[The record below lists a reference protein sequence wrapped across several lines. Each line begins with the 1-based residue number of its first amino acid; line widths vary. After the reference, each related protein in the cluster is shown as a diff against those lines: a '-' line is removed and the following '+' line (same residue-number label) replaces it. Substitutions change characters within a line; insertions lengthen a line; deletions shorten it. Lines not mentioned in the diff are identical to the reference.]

1 MTIKEVEER
10 SGVTRA
16 NVRFYEKEGLLITKR
31 NTINGYR
38 EYSEDNIN
46 TLKKIIFL
54 RNLDVTIEDIRNV
67 QMNKITMEELLSDY
81 SVILKEKAKAY
92 EESRLTCL
100 EMIKNS
106 EFHYSELEV
115 DKYRKQNDN
124 NHYLLIRD
132 TISNLSVIKDKI
144 AVWLLVLLSIIISMI
159 AYPLLPEYIMIQEI
173 GMENAGQIWKGFIFL
188 YPAASVFFVFLA
200 KSIIWKL
207 LYMHMPFYLMYADKI
222 SRYVNICAILLIIT
236 CQFHTVFFLN
246 KIGLSLNV
254 ILLVEMIVLLSV
266 SITSALVK
274 RRKHKEGE

>member
-159 AYPLLPEYIMIQEI
+159 AYPLLPEDIMIQEI

-200 KSIIWKL
+200 KSIIWKI

-254 ILLVEMIVLLSV
+254 ILLVEMIVLLSF

>member
-81 SVILKEKAKAY
+81 SVILKEKAKSY

-124 NHYLLIRD
+124 NHYLLIKD

>member
-132 TISNLSVIKDKI
+132 TFSNLSVIKDKI

-173 GMENAGQIWKGFIFL
+173 GLENAGQIWKGFIFL

>member
-81 SVILKEKAKAY
+81 SVILKEKAKSY

>member
-81 SVILKEKAKAY
+81 SVILKEKAKSY

-159 AYPLLPEYIMIQEI
+159 AYPLLPEDIMIQEI

-200 KSIIWKL
+200 KSIIWKI

>member
-1 MTIKEVEER
+1 
-10 SGVTRA
+10 
-16 NVRFYEKEGLLITKR
+16 
-31 NTINGYR
+31 
-38 EYSEDNIN
+38 
-46 TLKKIIFL
+46 
-54 RNLDVTIEDIRNV
+54 
-67 QMNKITMEELLSDY
+67 MEELLSDY

>member
-159 AYPLLPEYIMIQEI
+159 AYPLLPEDIMIQEI

>member
-159 AYPLLPEYIMIQEI
+159 AYPLLPEDIMIQEI

-200 KSIIWKL
+200 KSIIWKI

>member
-159 AYPLLPEYIMIQEI
+159 AYPLLPEYIMIREI